1 MTLKTNLSGELEVR
15 GEVLMLKEDF
25 ISLNKAR
32 EKVGAKLFANPR
44 NAAAGSLRQLDSK
57 ITAGRRL
64 TFFPYGLLLPE
75 NLQPTIATQSDLAQ
89 LLLDLGFTLAED
101 RSTVVGFD
109 GIKQFYDELSQ
120 KRSGLPFEIDG
131 IVFKLNE
138 LQKQSQVGYV
148 SRAPRYAIAY
158 KFPPEEEVTRVLSID
173 VQVGRTGS
181 LTPVA
186 RLQPVRVGGV
196 IVTNATLHNLDEI
209 SRKDIQIGDYC
220 VVRRAGDVIPEVVRS
235 IKERRKNTK
244 LFEMPSVCP
253 ICSAIVIKEEGEAVY
268 RCSGGQRCSAQRSQ
282 AIWHYCSRKAM
293 NIDGMGDKLIDQL
306 ISVGLVDDIGD
317 LYSLEISDL
326 SELDRM
332 GKKSAE
338 NIIRSINGSKKTS
351 LPRFLYGLGI
361 RNVGEQTAKDLAN
374 HFNSL
379 DALIEATEGD
389 LLEVP
394 DVGPIVAKSIKD
406 YFSDTFNRDIVR
418 NLIKAGVHWEQ
429 ARKSENEALNG
440 LKFVITGT
448 LSNFSREEAKERIE
462 RLGGKVVAS
471 VSKATDYVVV
481 GESAGSKLEKAEG
494 LGLAILFEPEFME
507 FLKKHD
513 N

>member
-1 MTLKTNLSGELEVR
+1 
-15 GEVLMLKEDF
+15 
-25 ISLNKAR
+25 
-32 EKVGAKLFANPR
+32 
-44 NAAAGSLRQLDSK
+44 
-57 ITAGRRL
+57 
-64 TFFPYGLLLPE
+64 
-75 NLQPTIATQSDLAQ
+75 
-89 LLLDLGFTLAED
+89 
-101 RSTVVGFD
+101 
-109 GIKQFYDELSQ
+109 
-120 KRSGLPFEIDG
+120 
-131 IVFKLNE
+131 
-138 LQKQSQVGYV
+138 
-148 SRAPRYAIAY
+148 
-158 KFPPEEEVTRVLSID
+158 
-173 VQVGRTGS
+173 
-181 LTPVA
+181 
-186 RLQPVRVGGV
+186 
-196 IVTNATLHNLDEI
+196 
-209 SRKDIQIGDYC
+209 
-220 VVRRAGDVIPEVVRS
+220 
-235 IKERRKNTK
+235 
-244 LFEMPSVCP
+244 
-253 ICSAIVIKEEGEAVY
+253 
-268 RCSGGQRCSAQRSQ
+268 
-282 AIWHYCSRKAM
+282 M

-361 RNVGEQTAKDLAN
+361 RNVGEQTAKDLAD

-394 DVGPIVAKSIKD
+394 DVGPIVAKSIKG
-406 YFSDTFNRDIVR
+406 YFSDTFNRDVVR
-418 NLIKAGVHWEQ
+418 KLIKAGVHWEQ
-429 ARKSENEALNG
+429 VLKSKSGALNG

-448 LSNFSREEAKERIE
+448 LSNFSREEAKERVE

>member
-1 MTLKTNLSGELEVR
+1 
-15 GEVLMLKEDF
+15 
-25 ISLNKAR
+25 
-32 EKVGAKLFANPR
+32 
-44 NAAAGSLRQLDSK
+44 
-57 ITAGRRL
+57 
-64 TFFPYGLLLPE
+64 
-75 NLQPTIATQSDLAQ
+75 
-89 LLLDLGFTLAED
+89 
-101 RSTVVGFD
+101 
-109 GIKQFYDELSQ
+109 
-120 KRSGLPFEIDG
+120 
-131 IVFKLNE
+131 
-138 LQKQSQVGYV
+138 
-148 SRAPRYAIAY
+148 
-158 KFPPEEEVTRVLSID
+158 
-173 VQVGRTGS
+173 
-181 LTPVA
+181 
-186 RLQPVRVGGV
+186 
-196 IVTNATLHNLDEI
+196 
-209 SRKDIQIGDYC
+209 
-220 VVRRAGDVIPEVVRS
+220 
-235 IKERRKNTK
+235 
-244 LFEMPSVCP
+244 
-253 ICSAIVIKEEGEAVY
+253 
-268 RCSGGQRCSAQRSQ
+268 
-282 AIWHYCSRKAM
+282 M

-379 DALIEATEGD
+379 DALIEATAGD

-394 DVGPIVAKSIKD
+394 DVGPIVAKNITE
-406 YFSDTFNRDIVR
+406 YFSDTFNRDVVR
-418 NLIKAGVHWEQ
+418 KLINAGVHWEQ
-429 ARKSENEALNG
+429 VINAKNGALNN

-448 LSNFSREEAKERIE
+448 LSSFSREEAKERVE

-481 GESAGSKLEKAEG
+481 GQNAGSKLEKAEG